1 LDQNG
6 YFRLIWASKIWLV
19 LFAVVAAVVVYVVS
33 STQPN
38 EYESKALGQIIST
51 RQAEGEIL
59 SEEQLLSLSN
69 VYNSLANTSIVL
81 DRAHKE
87 PEVKGHEA
95 EFNDSVSVSPEG
107 RVGNLAFEA
116 TTEDPELSAE
126 FANAY
131 ANAFAAYLAETQV
144 EERKNSLGPI
154 QLQIDEINQELEGL
168 EPGDPTAAGLEVERQ
183 ALQERV
189 ASETANQGDTLRI
202 VEPAVAHH
210 GAVAPKPLRNALLTL
225 VAALVLG
232 VIAIYLR
239 DLFFDRYRSA
249 EEAGRDLDLPLLG
262 EIPKGRRNPALEAF
276 RTLRTATMLTLEQR
290 INARSTGTDLAPTIL
305 VTGPESGCGK
315 SYVTANLARILATER
330 RDVVA
335 VDADLRRPS
344 LNESLGAKPS
354 PGLSDLL
361 LREKTGSAIELAQPI
376 PLTEAGASL
385 DGSLRL
391 IPAGTDSDAAVEQL
405 SSETMREATDELRR
419 EVDAVVFDSPPTGV
433 VVDPVVLARYAD
445 GVLFVVDLRRTRRR
459 DARRAV
465 EALRAIGA
473 PLLGFVFNRSESR
486 QTQYDSYRPRELRRH
501 AWPQKDT
508 KV

>member
-1 LDQNG
+1 MDQNG
-6 YFRLIWASKIWLV
+6 YFRLIWASKFWLV
-19 LFAVVAAVVVYVVS
+19 LFAVVAGGVVYGLSARQS
-33 STQPN
+33 S

-51 RQAEGEIL
+51 RQSEGEIL

-69 VYNSLANTSIVL
+69 VYSSLANTTSVL
-81 DRAHKE
+81 DRAHEE
-87 PEVKGHEA
+87 PSVKGHA
-95 EFNDSVSVSPEG
+95 VEFNEAVSVSPEG
-107 RVGNLAFEA
+107 RVGNLAFSA

-126 FANAY
+126 WANAY
-131 ANAFAAYLAETQV
+131 ATAFAAYLSETQV

-154 QLQIDEINQELEGL
+154 QEQIDEINTELETI
-168 EPGDPTAAGLEVERQ
+168 PAGDPRGAGLEVERQ

-189 ASETANQGDTLRI
+189 AAETANQGDSMRI
-202 VEPAVAHH
+202 VEPAVPHDT
-210 GAVAPKPLRNALLTL
+210 AVSPKPLRNGLLTL

-249 EEAGRDLDLPLLG
+249 AEAGRDLDLPLLG
-262 EIPKGRRNPALEAF
+262 EIPKGRRNPALEEF
-276 RTLRTATMLTLEQR
+276 RTLRTASIMTLEQR
-290 INARSTGTDLAPTIL
+290 MNATPGNQGMAPTIL

-330 RDVVA
+330 RDVIA
-335 VDADLRRPS
+335 IDADLRRPS
-344 LNESLGAKPS
+344 LSQIFNTKSA

-361 LREKTGSAIELAQPI
+361 LREKTGPAMDLALPI

-391 IPAGTDSDAAVEQL
+391 IPAGNKADSAVEQL
-405 SSETMREATDELRR
+405 SSETMRVATDELRR
-419 EVDAVVFDSPPTGV
+419 QADAIVFDSPPTGI

-486 QTQYDSYRPRELRRH
+486 RTRYDSYRPRELRRP
-501 AWPQKDT
+501 AWQQKDT

>member
-19 LFAVVAAVVVYVVS
+19 LFAVVAAGVVYAIS
-33 STQPN
+33 SQQPN

-69 VYNSLANTSIVL
+69 VYNSLANTSSVL
-81 DRAHKE
+81 DRAHEE
-87 PEVKGHEA
+87 PAVQGHAA
-95 EFNDSVSVSPEG
+95 EFDRAVSVSPEG
-107 RVGNLAFEA
+107 RVGNLAFSA

-126 FANAY
+126 WANAY
-131 ANAFAAYLAETQV
+131 AKAFASYLSETQV
-144 EERKNSLGPI
+144 EERKNSLSPI
-154 QLQIDEINQELEGL
+154 QAQIDEINEELEAI
-168 EPGDPTAAGLEVERQ
+168 PAGDPRGAGLEVERQ

-189 ASETANQGDTLRI
+189 ATEAANQGDTLRI
-202 VEPAVAHH
+202 VEPAVPHD
-210 GAVAPKPLRNALLTL
+210 GAVSPKPLRNGLLTL

-249 EEAGRDLDLPLLG
+249 AEAGRDLDLPLLG
-262 EIPKGRRNPALEAF
+262 EIPKGRRNPALEEF
-276 RTLRTATMLTLEQR
+276 RTLRTATIMTLEQR
-290 INARSTGTDLAPTIL
+290 MNLRDGGEGMAPTIL

-315 SYVTANLARILATER
+315 SYVSANLARILATER
-330 RDVVA
+330 RNVVA

-344 LNESLGAKPS
+344 LSQTFGTKNA

-361 LREKTGSAIELAQPI
+361 LHENAGPAMKLALPI

-385 DGSLRL
+385 DGSLHL
-391 IPAGTDSDAAVEQL
+391 IPAGNNSEAAVEQL
-405 SSETMREATDELRR
+405 SSDTMREATDELRR
-419 EVDAVVFDSPPTGV
+419 EADAIVFDSPPTGV

-473 PLLGFVFNRSESR
+473 PLIGFVFNRSESR
-486 QTQYDSYRPRELRRH
+486 RTRYDSYRPREPRRA
-501 AWPQKDT
+501 AWQQKDT

>member
-19 LFAVVAAVVVYVVS
+19 LFAAVAAVVVYVVS
-33 STQPN
+33 ASQPS
-38 EYESKALGQIIST
+38 EYESKALGQIVST

-69 VYNSLANTSIVL
+69 VYNSLANTSVVL
-81 DRAHKE
+81 NRAHKE
-87 PEVKGHEA
+87 PAVEGRET
-95 EFNDSVSVSPEG
+95 EFNEAVSVSPEG
-107 RVGNLAFEA
+107 RVGNLAFSA
-116 TTEDPELSAE
+116 TTEDPQLSAE

-131 ANAFAAYLAETQV
+131 AKAFAAYLSETQV
-144 EERKNSLGPI
+144 EERKKSLGPI
-154 QLQIDEINQELEGL
+154 QVQIDEINEELE
-168 EPGDPTAAGLEVERQ
+168 EIPAGDPRGAGLEVERQ

-189 ASETANQGDTLRI
+189 ASETANLGDSMRI
-202 VEPAVAHH
+202 VEPAVPHE
-210 GAVAPKPLRNALLTL
+210 GAVSPKPLRNGLLTL

-249 EEAGRDLDLPLLG
+249 EEASRDLDLPLLG

-276 RTLRTATMLTLEQR
+276 RTLRTAAMLTLEQR

-344 LNESLGAKPS
+344 LHERFGVKLA

-361 LREKTGSAIELAQPI
+361 LRENTGRAIDLALPI

-391 IPAGTDSDAAVEQL
+391 VPAGNESDAAVEQL

-419 EVDAVVFDSPPTGV
+419 EVDAIVLDSPPTGV

-459 DARRAV
+459 YARRAV

-501 AWPQKDT
+501 AWQKDT

>member
-19 LFAVVAAVVVYVVS
+19 IFAIVAAVVVFVIS
-33 STQPN
+33 STQPS

-51 RQAEGEIL
+51 RQSEGEIL
-59 SEEQLLSLSN
+59 TEEQLLSLSN

-81 DRAHKE
+81 DRAHEE
-87 PEVKGHEA
+87 PAVEGKEA

-107 RVGNLAFEA
+107 RVGNLAFSA
-116 TTEDPELSAE
+116 TTEDPKLSAE

-131 ANAFAAYLAETQV
+131 AAAFAAYLSETQI

-154 QLQIDEINQELEGL
+154 QAQIDEINTELEGL
-168 EPGDPTAAGLEVERQ
+168 APGDPSSAGLEVERQ

-189 ASETANQGDTLRI
+189 TSETANQGDTMRI
-202 VEPAVAHH
+202 VEPAVPHD
-210 GAVAPKPLRNALLTL
+210 GAVAPKPLRNGLLTL

-249 EEAGRDLDLPLLG
+249 EEASRDLDLGLLG
-262 EIPKGRRNPALEAF
+262 EIPKGRAKPALEAF

-290 INARSTGTDLAPTIL
+290 INARSSGTDLAPTIL

-330 RDVVA
+330 RNVIA
-335 VDADLRRPS
+335 IDADLRRPS
-344 LNESLGAKPS
+344 LNETFNVKPA

-361 LREKTGSAIELAQPI
+361 LRESTGRAVDLAQAI
-376 PLTEAGASL
+376 PLTEAGAAL

-391 IPAGTDSDAAVEQL
+391 IPAGNDSESAVEQL
-405 SSETMREATDELRR
+405 SSDTMREATEELRR
-419 EVDAVVFDSPPTGV
+419 EADAIVFDSPPTGI

-465 EALRAIGA
+465 EALRAMGA
-473 PLLGFVFNRSESR
+473 PVLGFVFNRSESR
-486 QTQYDSYRPRELRRH
+486 LTQYDSYRPRELRRH
-501 AWPQKDT
+501 AWQPKDT

>member
-1 LDQNG
+1 MDQNG
-6 YFRLIWASKIWLV
+6 YFRLIWASKFWLV
-19 LFAVVAAVVVYVVS
+19 LFAVVAAVVVYAIS
-33 STQPN
+33 SSQPS

-51 RQAEGEIL
+51 RQSEGEIL
-59 SEEQLLSLSN
+59 TEEQLLSLSN
-69 VYNSLANTSIVL
+69 VYNSLANTTVVL

-87 PEVKGHEA
+87 PAVKGRAA
-95 EFNDSVSVSPEG
+95 EFDQAVSVSPEG
-107 RVGNLAFEA
+107 RVGNLAFSA

-126 FANAY
+126 WANAY
-131 ANAFAAYLAETQV
+131 ASAFAAYLTETQI
-144 EERKNSLGPI
+144 EERKNSLSPV
-154 QLQIDEINQELEGL
+154 QLQIDKINEELETL
-168 EPGDPTAAGLEVERQ
+168 PAGDPTAAGLEVERQ
-183 ALQERV
+183 ALQERI
-189 ASETANQGDTLRI
+189 ASEAANPGDTMRI
-202 VEPAVAHH
+202 VEPAVRRDS
-210 GAVAPKPLRNALLTL
+210 AVTPKPLRNALLTL

-249 EEAGRDLDLPLLG
+249 EEAARDLDLGLLG

-290 INARSTGTDLAPTIL
+290 VNAREVGTDLAPTIL

-330 RDVVA
+330 RNVVA

-344 LNESLGAKPS
+344 LHEIFGAKPA

-361 LREKTGSAIELAQPI
+361 LREKTGRAVELAQPI
-376 PLTEAGASL
+376 PLTDAGASL

-391 IPAGTDSDAAVEQL
+391 IPAGNESDAAVEQL
-405 SSETMREATDELRR
+405 SSETMREATDELRH
-419 EVDAVVFDSPPTGV
+419 EADAIVFDSPPTGI
-433 VVDPVVLARYAD
+433 VVDPVVLARYVD

-465 EALRAIGA
+465 ETLRAIGA

-486 QTQYDSYRPRELRRH
+486 LTRYDAYRPRELRRH
-501 AWPQKDT
+501 AWQPKDT

>member
-19 LFAVVAAVVVYVVS
+19 LFAVVAAVVVFVIS
-33 STQPN
+33 SSQPS

-51 RQAEGEIL
+51 RQSEGEIL
-59 SEEQLLSLSN
+59 TEEQLLSLSN
-69 VYNSLANTSIVL
+69 VYNSLANTNSVL
-81 DRAHKE
+81 DRAHEE
-87 PEVKGHEA
+87 PAVKGHEV
-95 EFNDSVSVSPEG
+95 EFDDAVSVSPEG
-107 RVGNLAFEA
+107 RVGNLAFIA
-116 TTEDPELSAE
+116 TTEDPQLSAE

-131 ANAFAAYLAETQV
+131 AKAFASYLSETQV

-154 QLQIDEINQELEGL
+154 QAQIDEIDAQLEEIPAGS
-168 EPGDPTAAGLEVERQ
+168 PSGAGLEVERQ

-189 ASETANQGDTLRI
+189 ASETANQGDSMRI
-202 VEPAVAHH
+202 VEPAVPHD
-210 GAVAPKPLRNALLTL
+210 GAVAPKPLRNGLLTL

-232 VIAIYLR
+232 VITIYLR

-249 EEAGRDLDLPLLG
+249 QEAGRDLDLPLLG

-276 RTLRTATMLTLEQR
+276 RTLRTSTILTLEQR
-290 INARSTGTDLAPTIL
+290 INARSTGTNEAPTIL

-315 SYVTANLARILATER
+315 SYVSANLARILATER
-330 RDVVA
+330 RDVIA
-335 VDADLRRPS
+335 IDADLRRPS
-344 LNESLGAKPS
+344 LHETFGTKAA

-361 LREKTGSAIELAQPI
+361 LREKTGRAIELALPI

-391 IPAGTDSDAAVEQL
+391 IPAGNEADAAVEQL
-405 SSETMREATDELRR
+405 SSDTMRKAIDELRL
-419 EVDAVVFDSPPTGV
+419 EVDAIVLDSPPTGI

-465 EALRAIGA
+465 EALRAMGA

-486 QTQYDSYRPRELRRH
+486 LTQYDSYRPRELRRH
-501 AWPQKDT
+501 AWQPKDT